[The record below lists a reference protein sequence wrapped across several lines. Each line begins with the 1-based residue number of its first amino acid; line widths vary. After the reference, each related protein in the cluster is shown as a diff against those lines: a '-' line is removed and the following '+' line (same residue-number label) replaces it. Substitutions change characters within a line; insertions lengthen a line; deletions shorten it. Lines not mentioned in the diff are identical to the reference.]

1 VEGREVRVEGEVAEE
16 EAGED
21 EDEEEEG
28 EDEAEE
34 EEEEEEEGE
43 DEAEEEEEEEEEG
56 EDEAEEEEEEE
67 EEGEDEGGA
76 RDVDEEIEDATI
88 VEPPTRAGPDKV
100 RCSGGS
106 RGGRGT
112 VGVERFWREK
122 LRSLTGGT
130 PWNKMAFL

>member
-16 EAGED
+16 EAIED
-21 EDEEEEG
+21 EDEEEG

-34 EEEEEEEGE
+34 EEEK
-43 DEAEEEEEEEEEG
+43 EEEG